1 MLRIHSPRSCAIEPH
16 RFGDADA
23 PGTSVTGHS
32 GGGAHA
38 EADAEVVL
46 RLAPCGGVE
55 ARDLLALALRYFI
68 AEAAAN

>member
-1 MLRIHSPRSCAIEPH
+1 MEPH
-16 RFGDADA
+16 RLDAADA
-23 PGTSVTGHS
+23 RDGVHGGGMS

-55 ARDLLALALRYFI
+55 PRDLLALALRYFI
-68 AEAAAN
+68 AEAAA